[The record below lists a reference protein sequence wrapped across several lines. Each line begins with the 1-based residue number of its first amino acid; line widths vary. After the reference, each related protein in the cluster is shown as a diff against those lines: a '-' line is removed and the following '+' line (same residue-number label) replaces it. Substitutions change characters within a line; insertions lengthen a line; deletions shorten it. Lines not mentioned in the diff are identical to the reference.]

1 MEHAASNP
9 EKVSTFQIRLYE
21 STGPNRFGTRTGP
34 GVTSPRFGEGKT
46 HRMSSNVFCDW
57 AGAPGHRHMLIP
69 NRRGRL
75 RCHFVFRVE
84 FVRSIEFPTGGD
96 SVHNK
101 GQAANAAARTQEG
114 QGRGKLGIPK
124 LPYTRI
130 A

>member
-9 EKVSTFQIRLYE
+9 KKVSTFQIRLYE
-21 STGPNRFGTRTGP
+21 STGPKRFGTRTGP
-34 GVTSPRFGEGKT
+34 GVTSPRFGEDTT
-46 HRMSSNVFCDW
+46 HGMSSNVFCDW

-69 NRRGRL
+69 SRRGRL
-75 RCHFVFRVE
+75 RCHFVFRVA
-84 FVRSIEFPTGGD
+84 FARSSQHAGGD
-96 SVHNK
+96 SLHKK
-101 GQAANAAARTQEG
+101 GKAASAAARTQEG